1 MWILP
6 VPRIYNLALLEDIYI
21 EHTSPCLNKIWD
33 DLRYHVFPATQ
44 SCMTPE
50 NRSYLIETI
59 YSRHRAVQT
68 TRPGLDTISMVSMVE
83 GGLDKAEAQSSFSS
97 RDSDTS
103 TQVPA
108 SNASEATTPPEHA
121 SNKLNAEVAA

>member
-6 VPRIYNLALLEDIYI
+6 VPRIYNLVLLEDIYI

-83 GGLDKAEAQSSFSS
+83 GGLGKAEAQSSFSS

-108 SNASEATTPPEHA
+108 SKASETTPREHA
-121 SNKLNAEVAA
+121 LNI